1 MSLRE
6 RLQRWSL
13 WPMLWKEV
21 AQLRRDRFTVAMMV
35 GIPALQLILFGYAI
49 QMEVRHQKLL
59 VLDQAQTQESRLL
72 VHALVNTSTFDYAG
86 SVHDRVALEA
96 AIASGRARAGI
107 VIPFRFTR
115 DLVRGRG
122 AEAQFVVDA
131 SDPLAANGAIAA
143 AGQAALV
150 RSQAIV
156 EASRHSAAPVRIA
169 IRPLYNP
176 AVQTSVFI
184 VPGIIGVLL
193 SLTMVLIASMA
204 VVRERERGTLEQLVV
219 TPIGKSSIML
229 GKMLPYLLMGYIQI
243 FVILL
248 LGGLLFHVPVRGSLL
263 LLLAL
268 SFPFILASLGVG
280 ILMSTMVRTQA
291 QAIQLG
297 FFYMMPNIL
306 MSGFMFPVD
315 AMPKVAQWIAALMP
329 LTYFLEVL
337 RGILLKGVG
346 LGALWPEALILLGFT
361 VLLVLGATVR
371 FRKGLE

>member
-1 MSLRE
+1 VSLRE
-6 RLQRWSL
+6 RLQHWTL

-35 GIPALQLILFGYAI
+35 GIPALQLVLFGYAI
-49 QMEVRHQKLL
+49 QMDVRHQKLV

-72 VHALVNTSTFDYAG
+72 TQALVNTGTFDFAG
-86 SVHDRVALEA
+86 VVHSRAELEQRVA
-96 AIASGRARAGI
+96 SGHARAGI
-107 VIPFRFTR
+107 VIPHRFTR
-115 DLVRGRG
+115 DVVRGRG

-150 RSQAIV
+150 RSQKIV
-156 EASRHSAAPVRIA
+156 EASRRGAAPVSVA
-169 IRPLYNP
+169 IQPLYNP
-176 AVQTSVFI
+176 AVRTAVFI

-243 FVILL
+243 FVILG
-248 LGGLLFHVPVRGSLL
+248 LGGLLFHVPFRGSLPL
-263 LLLAL
+263 LLVL

-280 ILMSTMVRTQA
+280 MLMSTMVRTQA

-297 FFYMMPNIL
+297 FFYMLPNIL
-306 MSGFMFPVD
+306 MSGFMFPID

-346 LGALWPEALILLGFT
+346 LTTLWPQALVLVGFT
-361 VLLVLGATVR
+361 VVLVTLATVR

>member
-1 MSLRE
+1 MTMRE
-6 RLQRWSL
+6 RLQRWTL

-35 GIPALQLILFGYAI
+35 GIPALQLVLFGYAI

-59 VLDQAQTQESRLL
+59 VLDQSQTQESRLL
-72 VHALVNTSTFDYAG
+72 AHALVNTETFDFAG
-86 SVHDRVALEA
+86 MVHDRAELERELA
-96 AIASGRARAGI
+96 AGHARAGL
-107 VIPFRFTR
+107 VIPHRFTE

-122 AEAQFVVDA
+122 AAAQFVVDA

-156 EASRHSAAPVRIA
+156 QANRGRAPPISIT

-176 AVQTSVFI
+176 AVQTAVFI

-248 LGGLLFHVPVRGSLL
+248 LGSLLFHVPFRGSLPL
-263 LLLAL
+263 LLLL

-280 ILMSTMVRTQA
+280 MFMSTLVHTQA

-297 FFYMMPNIL
+297 FFYMLPNIL
-306 MSGFMFPVD
+306 MSGFMFPID
-315 AMPKVAQWIAALMP
+315 AMPRVAQWIAAAMP

-337 RGILLKGVG
+337 RGILLKGTG
-346 LGALWPEALILLGFT
+346 LGALWPQALVLLGFT
-361 VLLVLGATVR
+361 LLLITVATVR

>member
-6 RLQRWSL
+6 RLQHWTL

-35 GIPALQLILFGYAI
+35 GIPALQLVLFGYAI
-49 QMEVRHQKLL
+49 QMEVRHQSLL
-59 VLDQAQTQESRLL
+59 VLDQARTQESRLL
-72 VHALVNTSTFDYAG
+72 VHALVNTGTFDFSG
-86 SVHDRVALEA
+86 VVRDRAALEEE
-96 AIASGRARAGI
+96 IARGHARAGLI
-107 VIPFRFTR
+107 IPARFTR

-156 EASRHSAAPVRIA
+156 EASRHLAAPISIA

-176 AVQTSVFI
+176 AVRTAVFI

-243 FVILL
+243 FVILG
-248 LGGLLFHVPVRGSLL
+248 LGGLLFQVPFRGSLL
-263 LLLAL
+263 LLLVL

-280 ILMSTMVRTQA
+280 MLMSTVVKTQA

-297 FFYMMPNIL
+297 FFYMLPNIL
-306 MSGFMFPVD
+306 MSGFMFPID
-315 AMPKVAQWIAALMP
+315 AMPKFAQWIAAAMP

-346 LGALWPEALILLGFT
+346 LGALWPDALILLGFT
-361 VLLVLGATVR
+361 LVLITVATVR

>member
-1 MSLRE
+1 MNLRE
-6 RLQRWSL
+6 RLQHWTL

-35 GIPALQLILFGYAI
+35 GIPALQLVLFGYAI
-49 QMEVRHQKLL
+49 QMEVRHQSLL
-59 VLDQAQTQESRLL
+59 VLDQARTQESRLL
-72 VHALVNTSTFDYAG
+72 VQALVNTGTFDFSG
-86 SVHDRVALEA
+86 VVRDRAALEEE
-96 AIASGRARAGI
+96 IARGHARAGI
-107 VIPFRFTR
+107 VIPARFTR

-156 EASRHSAAPVRIA
+156 EASRHSAAPIRIA

-176 AVQTSVFI
+176 AVRTAVFI

-229 GKMLPYLLMGYIQI
+229 GKML
-243 FVILL
+243 
-248 LGGLLFHVPVRGSLL
+248 
-263 LLLAL
+263 
-268 SFPFILASLGVG
+268 LGVG
-280 ILMSTMVRTQA
+280 MLMSTVVKTQA

-297 FFYMMPNIL
+297 FFYMLPNIL
-306 MSGFMFPVD
+306 MSGFMFPID
-315 AMPKVAQWIAALMP
+315 AMPKFAQWIAAAMP

-346 LGALWPEALILLGFT
+346 LAALWPEALVLLGFT
-361 VLLVLGATVR
+361 LVLITVATVR

>member
-1 MSLRE
+1 M
-6 RLQRWSL
+6 QRWTL

-35 GIPALQLILFGYAI
+35 GIPALQLVLFGYAI

-72 VHALVNTSTFDYAG
+72 VRALVNTGTFDCAG
-86 SVHDRVALEA
+86 SVHDRVAMEA
-96 AIASGRARAGI
+96 TIASGHARAGI
-107 VIPFRFTR
+107 LIPFRFTR

-156 EASRHSAAPVRIA
+156 QASRHSAAPVRIA

-248 LGGLLFHVPVRGSLL
+248 LGGLLFHVPMRGSLL
-263 LLLAL
+263 LLIAL

-346 LGALWPEALILLGFT
+346 LTTLWPQALVLLGFT
-361 VLLVLGATVR
+361 VLLVLAATVR
-371 FRKGLE
+371 FRKGLD

>member
-1 MSLRE
+1 MSLRT
-6 RLQRWSL
+6 RLQRWTL

-35 GIPALQLILFGYAI
+35 GIPALQLVLFGYAI
-49 QMEVRHQKLL
+49 QMEVRHQKL
-59 VLDQAQTQESRLL
+59 VILDQAQTQESRLL
-72 VHALVNTSTFDYAG
+72 AQALVNTGTFDFAG
-86 SVHDRVALEA
+86 VVHSRAELEDRL
-96 AIASGRARAGI
+96 ASGHARAGI
-107 VIPFRFTR
+107 VIPHRFTR

-150 RSQAIV
+150 RSQKIV
-156 EASRHSAAPVRIA
+156 EASRRGAAPVSVA
-169 IRPLYNP
+169 IQPLYNP
-176 AVQTSVFI
+176 AVRTAVFI

-229 GKMLPYLLMGYIQI
+229 GKMLPYLLMGYVQI
-243 FVILL
+243 FVILG
-248 LGGLLFHVPVRGSLL
+248 LGSLLFQVPFRGSLL
-263 LLLAL
+263 LLLVL

-280 ILMSTMVRTQA
+280 MLMSTMVRTQA

-297 FFYMMPNIL
+297 FFYMLPNIL
-306 MSGFMFPVD
+306 MSGFMFPID

-346 LGALWPEALILLGFT
+346 LTTLWPQALLLLGFT
-361 VLLVLGATVR
+361 VLLVLAATVR

>member
-1 MSLRE
+1 
-6 RLQRWSL
+6 
-13 WPMLWKEV
+13 MLWKEV

-35 GIPALQLILFGYAI
+35 GIPALQLVLFGYAI
-49 QMEVRHQKLL
+49 QMEVRHQKLV

-72 VHALVNTSTFDYAG
+72 AQALVNTGTFDFAG
-86 SVHDRVALEA
+86 VVHSRAELEEGL
-96 AIASGRARAGI
+96 ASGNARAGI
-107 VIPFRFTR
+107 VIPHRFTR

-150 RSQAIV
+150 RSQKIV
-156 EASRHSAAPVRIA
+156 EASRRGAAPVSIA

-176 AVQTSVFI
+176 AVRTAVFI

-229 GKMLPYLLMGYIQI
+229 GKMLPYLLMGYVQI
-243 FVILL
+243 FVILG
-248 LGGLLFHVPVRGSLL
+248 LGGLLFHVPFRGSLL
-263 LLLAL
+263 LLLVL

-280 ILMSTMVRTQA
+280 MLMSTMVRTQA

-297 FFYMMPNIL
+297 FFYMLPNIL
-306 MSGFMFPVD
+306 MSGFMFPID

-346 LGALWPEALILLGFT
+346 LTTLWPQALVLLGFT
-361 VLLVLGATVR
+361 VILIAAATVR

>member
-6 RLQRWSL
+6 RLQRWTL

-35 GIPALQLILFGYAI
+35 GIPALQLVLFGYAI

-72 VHALVNTSTFDYAG
+72 TQALVNTGTFDFAG
-86 SVHDRVALEA
+86 VVHSRVELEQRVA
-96 AIASGRARAGI
+96 SGNARAGI
-107 VIPFRFTR
+107 VIPHRFTR
-115 DLVRGRG
+115 DVVRGRG

-150 RSQAIV
+150 RSQKIV
-156 EASRHSAAPVRIA
+156 EASRHAAAPVRIA

-176 AVQTSVFI
+176 AVRTSVFI

-243 FVILL
+243 FVILG
-248 LGGLLFHVPVRGSLL
+248 LGALLFHVPFRGSLPL
-263 LLLAL
+263 LLLL

-280 ILMSTMVRTQA
+280 MLMSTMVRTQA

-306 MSGFMFPVD
+306 MSGFMFPID

-346 LGALWPEALILLGFT
+346 LMTLWPQALILLGFT

>member
-6 RLQRWSL
+6 RLQHWTL

-35 GIPALQLILFGYAI
+35 GIPALQLVLFGYAI
-49 QMEVRHQKLL
+49 QMDVRHQKLV

-72 VHALVNTSTFDYAG
+72 TQALVNTGTFDFAG
-86 SVHDRVALEA
+86 VVHSRAELEQRVA
-96 AIASGRARAGI
+96 SGHARAGI
-107 VIPFRFTR
+107 VIPHRFTR
-115 DLVRGRG
+115 DVVRGRG

-150 RSQAIV
+150 RSQKIV
-156 EASRHSAAPVRIA
+156 EASRLGAAPVSIA

-176 AVQTSVFI
+176 AVRTAVFI

-243 FVILL
+243 FVILG
-248 LGGLLFHVPVRGSLL
+248 LGGLLFHVPFRGSLPL
-263 LLLAL
+263 LLVL

-280 ILMSTMVRTQA
+280 MLMSTMVRTQA

-297 FFYMMPNIL
+297 FFYMLPNIL
-306 MSGFMFPVD
+306 MSGFMFPID

-346 LGALWPEALILLGFT
+346 LTTLWPQALVLVGFT
-361 VLLVLGATVR
+361 VVLVTLATVR

>member
-6 RLQRWSL
+6 RLQHWTL

-35 GIPALQLILFGYAI
+35 GIPALQLVLFGYAI
-49 QMEVRHQKLL
+49 QMEVRHQSLL
-59 VLDQAQTQESRLL
+59 VLDQARTQESRLL
-72 VHALVNTSTFDYAG
+72 VHALVNTGTFDFSG
-86 SVHDRVALEA
+86 VVHDRAALEEE
-96 AIASGRARAGI
+96 IARGHARAGL
-107 VIPFRFTR
+107 VIPARFTR

-143 AGQAALV
+143 AGQAALI

-156 EASRHSAAPVRIA
+156 QASRPGAAPISIA

-176 AVQTSVFI
+176 AVRTAVFI

-243 FVILL
+243 FVILG
-248 LGGLLFHVPVRGSLL
+248 LGGLLFQVPFRGSLL

-280 ILMSTMVRTQA
+280 MLMSTVVKTQA

-297 FFYMMPNIL
+297 FFYMLPNIL
-306 MSGFMFPVD
+306 MSGFMFPID
-315 AMPKVAQWIAALMP
+315 AMPKFAQWIAAAMP

-346 LGALWPEALILLGFT
+346 LGALWPDALILLSFT
-361 VLLVLGATVR
+361 LVLITVATVR

>member
-1 MSLRE
+1 
-6 RLQRWSL
+6 
-13 WPMLWKEV
+13 MLWKEV

-35 GIPALQLILFGYAI
+35 GIPALQLVLFGYAI
-49 QMEVRHQKLL
+49 QMEVRHQKLV
-59 VLDQAQTQESRLL
+59 VLDLAQTQESRLL
-72 VHALVNTSTFDYAG
+72 AQALVNTRTFDFAG
-86 SVHDRVALEA
+86 VVHSRAELEQHL
-96 AIASGRARAGI
+96 ASGSARAGI
-107 VIPFRFTR
+107 VIPHRFTR

-150 RSQAIV
+150 RSQKIV
-156 EASRHSAAPVRIA
+156 AASRRGAPPVSIA

-176 AVQTSVFI
+176 AVRTAVFI

-229 GKMLPYLLMGYIQI
+229 GKMVPYLLMGYIQI
-243 FVILL
+243 FVILG
-248 LGGLLFHVPVRGSLL
+248 LGGLLFHVPFRGSLL
-263 LLLAL
+263 LLLLL
-268 SFPFILASLGVG
+268 SLPFILASLGVG
-280 ILMSTMVRTQA
+280 MLMSTMVRTQA

-297 FFYMMPNIL
+297 FFYMLPNIL
-306 MSGFMFPVD
+306 MSGFMFPID

-346 LGALWPEALILLGFT
+346 LTTLWPQALVLLGFT
-361 VLLVLGATVR
+361 VLLVTAAMVR

>member
-1 MSLRE
+1 MSLRA
-6 RLQRWSL
+6 RLQRWTL

-35 GIPALQLILFGYAI
+35 GIPALQLVLFGYAI
-49 QMEVRHQKLL
+49 QMDVRHQKLV

-72 VHALVNTSTFDYAG
+72 AQALVNTGTFDFAG
-86 SVHDRVALEA
+86 VVHSRAALEQEL
-96 AIASGRARAGI
+96 ASGHARAGI
-107 VIPFRFTR
+107 VIPHRFTR

-150 RSQAIV
+150 RSQKIV
-156 EASRHSAAPVRIA
+156 EASRRGTAPVTIA

-176 AVQTSVFI
+176 AVRTAVFI

-229 GKMLPYLLMGYIQI
+229 GKMLPYLLMGYVQI
-243 FVILL
+243 FVILG
-248 LGGLLFHVPVRGSLL
+248 LGGLLFHVPFRGSLL

-280 ILMSTMVRTQA
+280 MLMSTMVRTQA

-297 FFYMMPNIL
+297 FFYMLPNIL
-306 MSGFMFPVD
+306 MSGFMFPID
-315 AMPKVAQWIAALMP
+315 AMPKVAQWIAAVMP

-346 LGALWPEALILLGFT
+346 LTTLWPQALVLLGFT
-361 VLLVLGATVR
+361 VILIAAATVR

>member
-6 RLQRWSL
+6 RLQQWTL
-13 WPMLWKEV
+13 WPMLWKEL

-35 GIPALQLILFGYAI
+35 GIPALQLVLFGYAI
-49 QMEVRHQKLL
+49 QMEVRHQKLV
-59 VLDQAQTQESRLL
+59 VLDQAQTGESRLL
-72 VHALVNTSTFDYAG
+72 VHALVNTGTFDFAG
-86 SVHDRVALEA
+86 MVHDRAALETE
-96 AIASGRARAGI
+96 IARGHARAGI
-107 VIPFRFTR
+107 VIPFQFTR

-156 EASRHSAAPVRIA
+156 EASRHSAAPIRIA
-169 IRPLYNP
+169 IQPLYNP
-176 AVQTSVFI
+176 AVRTAVFI

-243 FVILL
+243 FVILG
-248 LGGLLFHVPVRGSLL
+248 LGGLLFQVPFRGSLL
-263 LLLAL
+263 LLLTL

-280 ILMSTMVRTQA
+280 MLMSTVVKTQA

-306 MSGFMFPVD
+306 MSGFMFPID
-315 AMPKVAQWIAALMP
+315 AMPKFAQWIAAAMP

-346 LGALWPEALILLGFT
+346 LGALWPEALVLLGFT
-361 VLLVLGATVR
+361 LVLITVATVR